1 MSDDQLD
8 ALRRRIDG
16 IDTRLQDLIAERVA
30 VARDIA
36 ALKAKSSND
45 GNFHR
50 SEREARVL
58 RAALER
64 NAGRLPEEGITRLFR
79 ELISL
84 TLAAEGPLTIAYLGP
99 QGTYTHSAAL
109 KHFGHSA
116 RFDSQPGIEDVFRAV
131 ETQAAHLG
139 VVPAENSSEGA
150 ITFTLD
156 RMLDT
161 PLKICGEI
169 EARVRHQLLARG
181 TEMSKI
187 ARVAGHAQALAQCRG
202 WLARHLPHA
211 ETLALSSNAEAARRA
226 AEDETLAAVAGAEA
240 AEIYGLNALATEIA
254 DDPANT
260 TRFFVIGAK
269 DAGVSGDDK
278 TSLVVSAR
286 NRPGALYRLLEPL
299 ARHEVSLTRIESRP
313 ARTAL
318 WEYVFF
324 IDIEGHAQD
333 ARIKTALEALEHEA
347 AFFRNLGSY
356 PRAIGSL

>member
-1 MSDDQLD
+1 MASDARLEE
-8 ALRRRIDG
+8 LRQRIDG
-16 IDTRLQDLIAERVA
+16 LDARLQELIAERVA

-36 ALKAKSSND
+36 ALKSGAG

-50 SEREARVL
+50 PEREAQVL

-64 NAGRLPEEGITRLFR
+64 NAGRLPEEGITRVFR

-84 TLAAEGPLTIAYLGP
+84 TLAAEGPLTVAYLGP
-99 QGTYTHSAAL
+99 EGTYSHTAAL

-116 RFDSQPGIEDVFRAV
+116 RTRPQAGIEEVFRAV
-131 ETQAAHLG
+131 ESREVHLG
-139 VVPAENSSEGA
+139 VVPVENSSEGA
-150 ITFTLD
+150 ITLTLD
-156 RMLDT
+156 RLLDA

-169 EARVRHQLLARG
+169 LLPVRHQLLGSGAALA
-181 TEMSKI
+181 KI
-187 ARVAGHAQALAQCRG
+187 ARVAGHPQALAQCRR
-202 WLARHLPHA
+202 WLAMHLPGV
-211 ETLALSSNAEAARRA
+211 ETLAMSSNAEAALRA
-226 AEDETLAAVAGAEA
+226 AAGDETLAAVAGAAA
-240 AEIYGLNALATEIA
+240 AEIYGLNTLASEIS

-260 TRFFVIGAK
+260 TRFFVIGLK

-278 TSLVVSAR
+278 TSLVVSSR
-286 NRPGALYRLLEPL
+286 NRPGALCRLLEPL
-299 ARHEVSLTRIESRP
+299 AQHGVSMTRIESRP

-333 ARIKTALEALEHEA
+333 ARVKPALEALEREA

-356 PRAIGSL
+356 PRALP

>member
-1 MSDDQLD
+1 MSDGRLEE
-8 ALRRRIDG
+8 LRRRID
-16 IDTRLQDLIAERVA
+16 DLDARLQDLIGERVA
-30 VARDIA
+30 IARDIA
-36 ALKAKSSND
+36 AIKSNAGAA

-50 SEREARVL
+50 PEREARVL

-64 NAGRLPEEGITRLFR
+64 NAGRLPEEGVTRLFR

-84 TLAAEGPLTIAYLGP
+84 TLAAEGRLTVAYLGP
-99 QGTYTHSAAL
+99 EGTYTHSAAL
-109 KHFGHSA
+109 RHFGHSA
-116 RFDSQPGIEDVFRAV
+116 CLQSEPGIEDVFRSV

-156 RMLDT
+156 RLLDT

-169 EARVRHQLLARG
+169 LLRVRHQLLARDKDV
-181 TEMSKI
+181 SRI

-226 AEDETLAAVAGAEA
+226 SADETLAAVASAEA
-240 AEIYGLNALATEIA
+240 AEIYGLNVLATAIA

-260 TRFFVIGAK
+260 TRFFVIGQN

-286 NRPGALYRLLEPL
+286 NRPGALYRLIEPL
-299 ARHEVSLTRIESRP
+299 ARHEVSMTRIESRP

-333 ARIKTALEALEHEA
+333 VRVKPALAALEHEA

-356 PRAIGSL
+356 PKALP

>member
-1 MSDDQLD
+1 MPNDSRLD
-8 ALRRRIDG
+8 ELRRCIDE
-16 IDTRLQDLIAERVA
+16 IDARLQELVGERVSL
-30 VARDIA
+30 ARDIA
-36 ALKAKSSND
+36 ALKTDSG
-45 GNFHR
+45 GNYHR
-50 SEREARVL
+50 PEREAQVL

-64 NAGRLPEEGITRLFR
+64 NAGRLPQAGITRLFR

-99 QGTYTHSAAL
+99 EATYTHAAAL

-116 RFDSQPGIEDVFRAV
+116 QMQAQPGIEDVFRAV

-156 RMLDT
+156 RLLDT

-169 EARVRHQLLARG
+169 LLPVRHQLLACGGDMKRI
-181 TEMSKI
+181 T
-187 ARVAGHAQALAQCRG
+187 RVAGHAQALAQCRG
-202 WLARHLPHA
+202 WLTRHLPHV

-226 AEDETLAAVAGAEA
+226 AGDETLAAVAGAAA
-240 AEIYGLNALATEIA
+240 AELYGLNALATDIA
-254 DDPANT
+254 DDPENT
-260 TRFFVIGAK
+260 TRFFVIGQK

-299 ARHEVSLTRIESRP
+299 ARHEVSMTRIESRP

-333 ARIKTALEALEHEA
+333 ARVKPALAALEHEA

-356 PRAIGSL
+356 PRALP

>member
-1 MSDDQLD
+1 MTQDRLDQ
-8 ALRRRIDG
+8 LRRRIDE
-16 IDTRLQDLIAERVA
+16 IDARLQELVGERVA
-30 VARDIA
+30 IARDIA
-36 ALKAKSSND
+36 ALKENSG
-45 GNFHR
+45 GNYHR
-50 SEREARVL
+50 PEREARVL

-64 NAGRLPEEGITRLFR
+64 NAGRLPEEGVTRLFR

-84 TLAAEGPLTIAYLGP
+84 TLAAEGPLTVAYLGP
-99 QGTYTHSAAL
+99 EGTYTHMAAR

-116 RFDSQPGIEDVFRAV
+116 QIQAQPGIEDVFRAV

-156 RMLDT
+156 RLLDT

-169 EARVRHQLLARG
+169 LLPVRHQLLARAG
-181 TEMSKI
+181 ELADI
-187 ARVAGHAQALAQCRG
+187 ARVAGHPQALAQCRG

-226 AEDETLAAVAGAEA
+226 AQEETLAAIAGAEA
-240 AEIYGLNALATEIA
+240 AEIYGLKALAADIA
-254 DDPANT
+254 DDPSNT
-260 TRFFVIGAK
+260 TRFFVIGPK
-269 DAGVSGDDK
+269 DAAQSGNDK

-299 ARHEVSLTRIESRP
+299 ARHEVSMTRIESRP

-324 IDIEGHAQD
+324 IDIEGHARD
-333 ARIKTALEALEHEA
+333 ARVKPALEALEREA

-356 PRAIGSL
+356 PKALP